1 MDKSS
6 SSHHVMRGIAIAALA
21 STMWVISG
29 TVLQLISQNLAI
41 PATWMLSTRTIVT
54 GVILLILSGFLYGK
68 RTFAVFKE
76 RATTIS
82 VVSYA
87 IFGLMAN
94 LLTFYYAIQLGN
106 ASAAT
111 ILQYLSPLFIVLGGV
126 IFLHRRL
133 FRSDIIAFVIALLG
147 VVLSIT
153 RGNITKLAIPVDSLL
168 WGIGSGIT
176 AALYVVLPQRA
187 AAKNPPIVVLG
198 WGTMIAGVLFNL
210 YRPFWIN
217 PPRISP
223 TLIASVGTVVLFG
236 TILPFVLLMVATK
249 FAPSDVVSIM
259 DALQPIV
266 TSILSVIFFHLVLNW
281 VEILGI
287 ILVILAIYILQE
299 GRRRKLKGI

>member
-126 IFLHRRL
+126 IFLHRRP
-133 FRSDIIAFVIALLG
+133 FRSDIVAFVIALLG

>member
-1 MDKSS
+1 MDNTSS
-6 SSHHVMRGIAIAALA
+6 RHVIRGIGIAALA
-21 STMWVISG
+21 STMWGISG

-41 PATWMLSTRTIVT
+41 PATWMLSVRTLVT
-54 GVILLILSGFLYGK
+54 GVILLVISAFMYGK
-68 RTFAVFKE
+68 RIFNVFQT

-82 VVSYA
+82 VVTYA

-94 LLTFYYAIQLGN
+94 LLTFYYAIQRGN

-126 IFLHRRL
+126 VFLHRRP
-133 FRSDIIAFVIALLG
+133 FRSDIIAFIIALVG

-153 RGNITKLAIPVDSLL
+153 RGNITKLAIPLDSLL

-176 AALYVVLPQRA
+176 AAFYVVLPQKA
-187 AAKNPPIVVLG
+187 AEKNPPIVVLG
-198 WGTMIAGVLFNL
+198 WGTMIAGILFNL
-210 YRPFWIN
+210 YRPFWVN
-217 PPRISP
+217 PPQIST
-223 TLIASVGTVVLFG
+223 TLVASVSTVVLFG
-236 TILPFVLLMVATK
+236 TILPFGLLMEATK
-249 FAPSDVVSIM
+249 YAPSDVVSIM

-266 TSILSVIFFHLVLNW
+266 TSILSVIFFHLILNW

>member
-21 STMWVISG
+21 STMWGISG

-126 IFLHRRL
+126 IFLHRRP

>member
-1 MDKSS
+1 
-6 SSHHVMRGIAIAALA
+6 MRGIGIAALA
-21 STMWVISG
+21 STMWGISG

-41 PATWMLSTRTIVT
+41 PATWMLSVRTLVT
-54 GVILLILSGFLYGK
+54 GVILLVISAFMYGK
-68 RTFAVFKE
+68 RIFNVFQT

-82 VVSYA
+82 VVTYA

-94 LLTFYYAIQLGN
+94 LLTFYYAIQRGN

-126 IFLHRRL
+126 VFLHRRP
-133 FRSDIIAFVIALLG
+133 FRSDIIAFIIALVG

-153 RGNITKLAIPVDSLL
+153 RGNITKLAIPLDSLL

-176 AALYVVLPQRA
+176 AAFYVVLPQKA
-187 AAKNPPIVVLG
+187 AEKNPPIVVLG
-198 WGTMIAGVLFNL
+198 WGTMIAGILFNL
-210 YRPFWIN
+210 YRPFWVN
-217 PPRISP
+217 PPQIST
-223 TLIASVGTVVLFG
+223 TLVASVSTVVLFG
-236 TILPFVLLMVATK
+236 TILPFGLLMEATK
-249 FAPSDVVSIM
+249 YAPSDVVSIM

-266 TSILSVIFFHLVLNW
+266 TSILSVIFFHLILNW

>member
-21 STMWVISG
+21 STMWGISG